1 MSQPCRILIVDD
13 EKNVLRML
21 NTVFSQEGNQVF
33 CADNGQDALVIFEQE
48 RPDIVLMDIRMPT
61 MNGLEALQRMR
72 EKWLDTPII
81 LMTAYAAVETAV
93 EALRLGAFDYVIK
106 PFELDELK
114 LLINRALQLRNMKQ
128 EINILHRELSDSYHC
143 DKILTN
149 NPKMMELCR
158 TIAKVA
164 QSHANVLVTGESGT
178 GKELIAKAIHYN
190 SPRSKQPFIKV
201 NCGALPESLLE
212 SELFGHEKGAFT
224 GAQMQRQGLFERAHQ
239 GTLLLDEIGEMPLN
253 LQVKLLRVLQEQ
265 EFERVG
271 GSQTIKIDVRIV
283 AATNRDL
290 SDMIEQGEFRRDLYY
305 RLNVMHLY
313 SLPLR
318 ERPEDILLLARY
330 FLQKFSAENNKDII
344 GFDVSAIRMLENYP
358 WLGNVRELANAV
370 EHAVIMSTGYMI
382 FVDDLP
388 IGFKQEMIQDAA
400 VVENSPKMA
409 ERLDKPMKLKESLKQ
424 YEKEIIER
432 ALAIYQGNRIDTAKA
447 LGISRRAL
455 MYKLQEYSI
464 N

>member
-1 MSQPCRILIVDD
+1 MMNYKILIADD
-13 EKNVLRML
+13 EKNVLKML
-21 NTVFSQEGNQVF
+21 TTVFSHAGNQII
-33 CADNGQDALVIFEQE
+33 CADNGKDALRLFKQDK
-48 RPDIVLMDIRMPT
+48 PDIVLMDIRMPE
-61 MNGLEALQRMR
+61 MSGIESLQLMR
-72 EKWLDTPII
+72 KFDADTPII

-106 PFELDELK
+106 PFELDKLK
-114 LLINRALQLRNMKQ
+114 LLMSRAIQLREMKQ
-128 EINILHRELSDSYHC
+128 EINILHRELSQSYHC
-143 DKILTN
+143 DRILTN
-149 NPKMMELCR
+149 NSKMMELCR
-158 TIAKVA
+158 AIAKVA
-164 QSHANVLVTGESGT
+164 QSNANVLISGESGT

-190 SPRSKQPFIKV
+190 SPRAKQPFIKV

-253 LQVKLLRVLQEQ
+253 LQVKLLRILQEQ

-271 GSQTIKIDVRIV
+271 GSQTIKTNVRIV

-290 SDMIEQGEFRRDLYY
+290 NDMIAQGEFRRDLYY

-330 FLQKFSAENNKDII
+330 FLQKFSVENNKDII
-344 GFDVSAIRMLENYP
+344 GFDVAAIRMLESHS
-358 WLGNVRELANAV
+358 WLGNVRELANVV

-388 IGFKQEMIQDAA
+388 VGFQREITQNIA
-400 VVENSPKMA
+400 VMEREPKVK
-409 ERLDKPMKLKESLKQ
+409 ERLDTPIKLKDSLKQ
-424 YEKEIIER
+424 YEKEVIER
-432 ALAIYQGNRIDTAKA
+432 TLIIYQGNRIDTAKA

>member
-33 CADNGQDALVIFEQE
+33 CADNGQDALIIFEQE

-388 IGFKQEMIQDAA
+388 IGFKQEMIQDVA

>member
-1 MSQPCRILIVDD
+1 MMNYNILIADD
-13 EKNVLRML
+13 EKNVLKML
-21 NTVFSQEGNQVF
+21 TTVFSHAGNQIIS
-33 CADNGQDALVIFEQE
+33 ADNGKDALRLFKQDK
-48 RPDIVLMDIRMPT
+48 PDIVLMDIRMPE
-61 MNGLEALQRMR
+61 MSGIEALQLMR
-72 EKWLDTPII
+72 EFDADTPII

-114 LLINRALQLRNMKQ
+114 LLMSRAIQLREMKQ
-128 EINILHRELSDSYHC
+128 EINILHRELSQSYHC
-143 DKILTN
+143 DRILTN

-158 TIAKVA
+158 AIAKVA
-164 QSHANVLVTGESGT
+164 QSHANVLVSGESGT

-190 SPRSKQPFIKV
+190 SQRAKQPFIKV

-253 LQVKLLRVLQEQ
+253 LQVKLLRILQEQ

-271 GSQTIKIDVRIV
+271 GSQTIKTNVRIV

-290 SDMIEQGEFRRDLYY
+290 NDMIAQGEFRRDLYY

-330 FLQKFSAENNKDII
+330 FLQKFSVENNKDII
-344 GFDVSAIRMLENYP
+344 GFDVAVIHMLEKHS
-358 WLGNVRELANAV
+358 WLGNVRELANVV

-388 IGFKQEMIQDAA
+388 IGFQREITPDVTVMEKE
-400 VVENSPKMA
+400 PKVI
-409 ERLDKPMKLKESLKQ
+409 ERLSMPIKLKESLKQ

-432 ALAIYQGNRIDTAKA
+432 TLVTYQGNRIDTAKA

>member
-21 NTVFSQEGNQVF
+21 NTVFSQEGNHVF
-33 CADNGQDALVIFEQE
+33 CADNGQDALIIFEQE

-305 RLNVMHLY
+305 RLNVIHLY

-388 IGFKQEMIQDAA
+388 IGFKQEMIQDVA

>member
-33 CADNGQDALVIFEQE
+33 CADNGQDALAIFEQE
-48 RPDIVLMDIRMPT
+48 RPDVVLMDIRMPT

-164 QSHANVLVTGESGT
+164 QNHANVLVTGESGT

-388 IGFKQEMIQDAA
+388 IGFQQEMIQDTA
-400 VVENSPKMA
+400 VVENNPKMT
-409 ERLDKPMKLKESLKQ
+409 ELLDKPIKLKESLKQ

-432 ALAIYQGNRIDTAKA
+432 VLAIYQGNRIDTAKA

>member
-388 IGFKQEMIQDAA
+388 IGFKQEMIQDVA

>member
-33 CADNGQDALVIFEQE
+33 CADNGQDALIIFEQE

-305 RLNVMHLY
+305 RLNVIHLY

-388 IGFKQEMIQDAA
+388 IGFKQEMIQDVA

>member
-1 MSQPCRILIVDD
+1 MMNYKILIADD
-13 EKNVLRML
+13 EKNVLKML
-21 NTVFSQEGNQVF
+21 TTVFSHAGNQIA
-33 CADNGQDALVIFEQE
+33 CADNGKDALRLFKQDK
-48 RPDIVLMDIRMPT
+48 PDIVLMDIRMPE
-61 MNGLEALQRMR
+61 MSGIESLQLMR
-72 EKWLDTPII
+72 KFDADTPII

-114 LLINRALQLRNMKQ
+114 LLMSRAIQLREMKQ
-128 EINILHRELSDSYHC
+128 EINILHRELSQSYHC
-143 DKILTN
+143 DRILTN
-149 NPKMMELCR
+149 NSKMMELCR
-158 TIAKVA
+158 AIAKVA
-164 QSHANVLVTGESGT
+164 QSHANVLISGESGT

-190 SPRSKQPFIKV
+190 SPRAKQPFIKV

-253 LQVKLLRVLQEQ
+253 LQVKLLRILQEQ

-271 GSQTIKIDVRIV
+271 GSQTIKTDVRIV

-290 SDMIEQGEFRRDLYY
+290 NDMIAQGEFRRDLYY
-305 RLNVMHLY
+305 RLNVMHLC

-330 FLQKFSAENNKDII
+330 FLQKFSVENNKDII
-344 GFDVSAIRMLENYP
+344 GFDVAAIRMLESHS
-358 WLGNVRELANAV
+358 WLGNVRELANVV

-388 IGFKQEMIQDAA
+388 VGFQREITQNIA
-400 VVENSPKMA
+400 VMEREPKVR
-409 ERLDKPMKLKESLKQ
+409 ERLDTPIKLKESLKQ
-424 YEKEIIER
+424 YEKEVIER
-432 ALAIYQGNRIDTAKA
+432 TLTIYQGNRIDTAKA

>member
-33 CADNGQDALVIFEQE
+33 CADNGQDALAIFEQE
-48 RPDIVLMDIRMPT
+48 RPDVVLMDIRMPT

-201 NCGALPESLLE
+201 NCAALPESLLE

-388 IGFKQEMIQDAA
+388 IGFQQEMIQDTA
-400 VVENSPKMA
+400 VVENNPKMT
-409 ERLDKPMKLKESLKQ
+409 ELLDKPIKLKESLKQ

-432 ALAIYQGNRIDTAKA
+432 VLEIYQGNRIDTAKA

>member
-33 CADNGQDALVIFEQE
+33 CADNGQDALAIFEQE
-48 RPDIVLMDIRMPT
+48 RPDVVLMDIRMPT

-388 IGFKQEMIQDAA
+388 IGFQQEMIQDTA
-400 VVENSPKMA
+400 VVENNPKMT
-409 ERLDKPMKLKESLKQ
+409 ELLDKPIKLKESLKQ

-432 ALAIYQGNRIDTAKA
+432 VLEIYQGNRIDTAKA

>member
-1 MSQPCRILIVDD
+1 MNYKILIADD
-13 EKNVLRML
+13 EKNVLKML
-21 NTVFSQEGNQVF
+21 TTVFSHAGNQII
-33 CADNGQDALVIFEQE
+33 CADNGKDALRLFKQDK
-48 RPDIVLMDIRMPT
+48 PDIVLMDIRMPE
-61 MNGLEALQRMR
+61 MSGIESLQLMR
-72 EKWLDTPII
+72 KFDADTPII

-114 LLINRALQLRNMKQ
+114 LLMSRAIQLREMKQ
-128 EINILHRELSDSYHC
+128 EINILHRELSQSYHC
-143 DKILTN
+143 DRILTN
-149 NPKMMELCR
+149 NSKMMELCR
-158 TIAKVA
+158 AIAKVA
-164 QSHANVLVTGESGT
+164 QSHANVLISGESGT

-190 SPRSKQPFIKV
+190 SPRAKQPFIKV

-253 LQVKLLRVLQEQ
+253 LQVKLLRILQEQ

-271 GSQTIKIDVRIV
+271 GSQTIKTDVRIV

-290 SDMIEQGEFRRDLYY
+290 NDMIAQGEFRRDLYY
-305 RLNVMHLY
+305 RLNVMHLC

-330 FLQKFSAENNKDII
+330 FLQKFSVENNKDII
-344 GFDVSAIRMLENYP
+344 GFDVAAIRMLESHS
-358 WLGNVRELANAV
+358 WLGNVRELANVV

-388 IGFKQEMIQDAA
+388 VGFQREITQNIA
-400 VVENSPKMA
+400 VMEREPKVR
-409 ERLDKPMKLKESLKQ
+409 ERLDTPIKLKESLKQ
-424 YEKEIIER
+424 YEKEVIER
-432 ALAIYQGNRIDTAKA
+432 TLTIYQGNRIDTAKA

>member
-33 CADNGQDALVIFEQE
+33 CADNGQDALAIFEQE
-48 RPDIVLMDIRMPT
+48 RPDVVLMDIRMPT

-201 NCGALPESLLE
+201 NCGALPESLLG

-388 IGFKQEMIQDAA
+388 IGFQQEMIQDTA
-400 VVENSPKMA
+400 VVENNPKMT
-409 ERLDKPMKLKESLKQ
+409 ELLDKPIKLKESLKQ

-432 ALAIYQGNRIDTAKA
+432 VLAIYQGNRIDTAKA

>member
-33 CADNGQDALVIFEQE
+33 CADNGQDALIIFEQE

-305 RLNVMHLY
+305 RLNVIHLY

-318 ERPEDILLLARY
+318 ERPEDILLLASY